1 MNMEKK
7 QYIMPTLR
15 VKKINMLLMAGL
27 STHDGVGGDDQFSK
41 GLNLDDDDYIED
53 EKGVW
58 ED

>member
-1 MNMEKK
+1 MEKK
-7 QYIMPTLR
+7 QYIMPTMR

-41 GLNLDDDDYIED
+41 GLDLDDED
-53 EKGVW
+53 NVGGDKGVW

>member
-27 STHDGVGGDDQFSK
+27 SIHDGVGGDDQFSK
-41 GLNLDDDDYIED
+41 GLDLDDED
-53 EKGVW
+53 NVGGDKGVW

>member
-1 MNMEKK
+1 MEKK
-7 QYIMPTLR
+7 QYIMPTMR
-15 VKKINMLLMAGL
+15 VKKINMSLMAGL

>member
-1 MNMEKK
+1 MEKK
-7 QYIMPTLR
+7 QYIMPTMR

-27 STHDGVGGDDQFSK
+27 STHDGVGGGDQFSK

>member
-1 MNMEKK
+1 M
-7 QYIMPTLR
+7 R